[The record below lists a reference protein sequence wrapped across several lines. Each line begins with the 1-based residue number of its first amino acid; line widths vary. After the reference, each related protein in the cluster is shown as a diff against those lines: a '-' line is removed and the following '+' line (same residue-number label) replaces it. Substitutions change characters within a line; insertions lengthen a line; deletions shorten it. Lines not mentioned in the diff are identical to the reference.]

1 MRILLIRLGQLGDTV
16 FTSSVIDGLRQHY
29 GESVDITFLVKEGSH
44 VLFESDPR
52 ISVQTIT
59 NRRLPVVLNTSKWR
73 CVIHSWLRPYDLI
86 LNMQIGDI
94 ANDIMRVLRVTGNT
108 GRKLGHP
115 YSQIDTSNINVVH
128 AVIANIRLA
137 QSLLPEVDFSQSAPL
152 LFPPADTLALLE
164 KKGLAPKR
172 YLVLNPGNSHVSRGK
187 KKNHRAWPMPHWRA
201 LIAQLGKHPE
211 TRVLINCGPGEEA
224 LIEELGKLP
233 DNVILDSGSQVMDL
247 IAYLDQAA
255 LVVSSDTGTVH
266 LAAALNTPLLGLYGP
281 TDERNTGAYPSDKP
295 IFTILHTD
303 ISCRPCTNTPRFN
316 ACNNNLCMQEI
327 SPERVFEQICQVVEL
342 QGSRHADTTAI

>member
-16 FTSSVIDGLRQHY
+16 FTSSVIGGLKQHY
-29 GESVDITFLVKEGSH
+29 GESVDITFLVKDGSH
-44 VLFESDPR
+44 VLFASDPR

-59 NRRLPVVLNTSKWR
+59 NRRLPVALNPSKWR
-73 CVIHSWLRPYDLI
+73 CVIRSWLQPYDLI
-86 LNMQIGDI
+86 LNMQVGDI
-94 ANDIMRVLRVTGNT
+94 ANDIMRVLRVTTTT

-115 YSQIDTSNINVVH
+115 YTQVNMSSYNTVH

-137 QSLLPEVDFSQSAPL
+137 QSLLPEVDFSQSEPL
-152 LFPPADTLALLE
+152 LFPPADTLALLH
-164 KKGLAPKR
+164 KKGLSAKR

-201 LIAQLGKHPE
+201 LIAQLGKHPK
-211 TRVLINCGPGEEA
+211 TKVIINCAPGEEK
-224 LIEELGKLP
+224 LINELGKLP
-233 DNVILDSGSQVMDL
+233 ENVMLDSGSQIMDL
-247 IAYLDQAA
+247 IGYLDQAA

-281 TDERNTGAYPSDKP
+281 TNENNTGAYPSDKP

-303 ISCRPCTNTPRFN
+303 ISCRPCINTPQFN

-327 SPERVFEQICQVVEL
+327 SPELVFEQIRRVIEL
-342 QGSRHADTTAI
+342 